1 MFFHWRRPTCLDLVR
16 SGCLSLAELS
26 SVLAQAGAGLQG
38 MQHKVVHM
46 DVKPDNILLKR
57 DEQSGGIIAKV
68 LFRTRGGV
76 DLHNSFLH

>member
-1 MFFHWRRPTCLDLVR
+1 MCR
-16 SGCLSLAELS
+16 GCLSLAELS

-57 DEQSGGIIAKV
+57 DKQSGRIIAKV
-68 LFRTRGGV
+68 LMGTRGGL
-76 DLHNSFLH
+76 DLHNSFFALMIRDLCIDNQGY